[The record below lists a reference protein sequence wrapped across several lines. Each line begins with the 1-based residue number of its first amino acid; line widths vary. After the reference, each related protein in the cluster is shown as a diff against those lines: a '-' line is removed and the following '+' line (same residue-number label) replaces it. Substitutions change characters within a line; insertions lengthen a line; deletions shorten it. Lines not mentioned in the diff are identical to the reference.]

1 MIERLEA
8 IETRFKEIESELTKP
23 EVLSNINKTKELSKE
38 MRDLEETVRVYQDYK
53 KTKAVIEETKEM
65 QKDPDLGEMA
75 KEELYHI
82 CLKASF

>member
-8 IETRFKEIESELTKP
+8 IEARFKEIESELTKP

-38 MRDLEETVRVYQDYK
+38 MRDLEETVNVFREYK
-53 KTKAVIEETKEM
+53 KTLEAIDDTKEM

-75 KEELYHI
+75 K
-82 CLKASF
+82 